1 MGYREFRFDSKRDPD
16 GTRLRAE
23 LEAQFARDRIALWR
37 EILEH
42 LAVLLAIVLWL
53 ALLGLVPAWARA
65 GAILL
70 FVPLVAGLLL
80 TCIAE
85 WRA

>member
-1 MGYREFRFDSKRDPD
+1 MDFHEFRFDSKRDPD

-42 LAVLLAIVLWL
+42 LAVFLAVVLWL
-53 ALLGLVPAWARA
+53 ALLGLVPAWART

-70 FVPLVAGLLL
+70 FAPVITGVVL
-80 TCIAE
+80 TGIAE

>member
-1 MGYREFRFDSKRDPD
+1 MDFREFQFDSKRDPD

-23 LEAQFARDRIALWR
+23 LESQFARDRIALWR

-53 ALLGLVPAWARA
+53 ALLGLVPDWARA

-70 FVPLVAGLLL
+70 FAPVVTGFIL
-80 TCIAE
+80 TFVAE
-85 WRA
+85 WRT